1 MEISHCE
8 PEEMNSQFDA
18 VCFSRAPSS
27 LSRKLRNV
35 STDGIGFTVSGLLEE
50 LESHAAAKDPAKWLR
65 GWLKDLKGLVKS
77 LRRLNHPLA
86 GRIESFYEQTR
97 VFLKWLRHRKA
108 ATGPFASMEEWVD
121 RAGEQLGQLDS
132 SDEEDEE
139 HDPETDDMFWAQ
151 HLV

>member
-1 MEISHCE
+1 MH
-8 PEEMNSQFDA
+8 
-18 VCFSRAPSS
+18 
-27 LSRKLRNV
+27 
-35 STDGIGFTVSGLLEE
+35 
-50 LESHAAAKDPAKWLR
+50 

-108 ATGPFASMEEWVD
+108 ATGPFASMEEWAD

-139 HDPETDDMFWAQ
+139 HDPKTDDMFWAQ